1 MTPKRIV
8 SLMNDARLRLH
19 VLRRA
24 PKVLA
29 DWRRLKSAPMEVRPV
44 DRVRRVVIVP
54 SDPGTLTGAKG
65 DEAMMN
71 AAVSQL
77 TAAEPELVVGV
88 LTATKQA
95 EDAARTLGFQP
106 IPVWTHPWD
115 LQRVL
120 TAIDDFRPDGMLVIG
135 ADVMDGYYNPVTAIQ
150 MLVVADISARKGMK
164 TAILGF
170 SFNKKPSPY
179 LKEVF
184 DGASSALNINVRD
197 KISLGRFE
205 RFSTTSAKLV
215 ADIAFLLVPE
225 VGSGRVAA
233 IQVWA
238 DSRRALGDAVI
249 GFNVHPM
256 LIKKASAAQVKE
268 LVDSAVRSL
277 SEVMTTTAVS
287 VLLLS
292 HDYRGVDGDDSCL
305 SVIFSELSD
314 KFPGRFCYPTEHMR
328 AAELKAITGSL
339 DGVVTGRMHLA
350 IASLGMGVPVAAL
363 TYQDKFQGLF
373 DHFGLNAEFL
383 LSPNGVVD
391 PEILRPMIQ
400 NFVSS
405 IDMLKTQVNG
415 NMADVMRLSQ
425 ANMIGLVA

>member
-1 MTPKRIV
+1 M
-8 SLMNDARLRLH
+8 SLKQIISLAHDARLRLH

-29 DWRRLKSAPMEVRPV
+29 DWRRLISVPIEVRAV
-44 DRVRRVVIVP
+44 DRIRRVVIVP

-71 AAVSQL
+71 AAVNRL
-77 TAAEPELVVGV
+77 RDAEPGLVVGV

-95 EDAARTLGFQP
+95 EDAARALDFQP

-115 LQRVL
+115 LNHVNA
-120 TAIDDFRPDGMLVIG
+120 AIDEFCPDGMLIVG

-150 MLVVADISARKGMK
+150 MLVVADISARKGVK

-184 DGASSALNINVRD
+184 DGASPTLNINVRD
-197 KISLGRFE
+197 KISLGRFKK
-205 RFSTTSAKLV
+205 FSSTSANLV

-225 VGSGRVAA
+225 IESTRVGA

-238 DSRRALGDAVI
+238 DSRRVLGDAVI
-249 GFNVHPM
+249 GFNMHPM
-256 LIKKASAAQVKE
+256 LIRKASAAQVTE

-277 SEVMTTTAVS
+277 SEVMEARSVS

-292 HDYRGVDGDDSCL
+292 HDYRGADGDDSCL
-305 SVIFSELSD
+305 SVIFSKLAD
-314 KFPGRFCYPTEHMR
+314 RFPGRLCYPTEHMR

-373 DHFGLNAEFL
+373 EHFNLDTDFL
-383 LSPNGVVD
+383 LPPEGVAD
-391 PEILRPMIQ
+391 PEVLRPMIDK
-400 NFVSS
+400 FISS
-405 IDMLKTQVNG
+405 IDLLKAQVTERK
-415 NMADVMRLSQ
+415 ADVMRLSQ
-425 ANMIGLVA
+425 ANMNGLVT